1 MPAEQPLTILS
12 PLHSLEPGGVERDVL
27 RFTKAWRE
35 HGLDARIALGRW
47 EGALM
52 NEAPDVPYIIPT
64 PARLAN
70 IRTETLWMMLKL
82 PAIVREVK
90 PDVLFFASN
99 GLMAVA
105 AFLKW
110 RLGRDCPPMIL
121 RVSNSL
127 DRCSCSAPN
136 RSLQRWFMRLH
147 SRIYAAI
154 VAMAPP
160 LRDEIITELGATE
173 QQAVTIANASL
184 TAGDAQRLADARDA
198 ATRDHQGRHF
208 LAVGR
213 LAPQK
218 DFKQLLGA
226 FARIRTP
233 QDRLTIIGEGADRAA
248 LERQAQTLGIAA
260 QLDMPGHLHGVE
272 AAFAK
277 ADAFILSSDFEGVP
291 AVLVEALAAGIPIV
305 ATNCAVSIPM
315 MVEGA
320 GLLVPR
326 RDEAALASAMDQIC
340 AYKPDVAQMRTRAAQ
355 FTMEATLT
363 KWLDLFHQL
372 GRK

>member
-1 MPAEQPLTILS
+1 MPAGRPLTILS
-12 PLHSLEPGGVERDVL
+12 ALHSLEPGGVERDVL

-35 HGLDARIALGRW
+35 HGLDARIALGRR

-52 NEAPDVPYIIPT
+52 HEAPDVPYIIPS
-64 PARLAN
+64 PARLAT
-70 IRTETLWMMLKL
+70 IHTESLWMMLKL
-82 PAIVREVK
+82 PAIVRQVK
-90 PDVLFFASN
+90 PDILFFASN

-105 AFLKW
+105 GFLKL
-110 RLGRDCPPMIL
+110 RLGRDCPPMVL

-127 DRCSCSAPN
+127 VRGQSAAPR

-160 LRDEIITELGATE
+160 VRDEIITELGATP
-173 QQAVTIANASL
+173 QQAVTIPNAAL
-184 TAGDAQRLADARDA
+184 TAADAKRLADARDA
-198 ATRDHQGRHF
+198 AVRDHPGRHF
-208 LAVGR
+208 LAIGR

-218 DFKQLLGA
+218 DFRRLLAA

-233 QDRLTIIGEGADRAA
+233 HDRLTIIGEGAERAA
-248 LERQAQTLGIAA
+248 LEKQAQSLGIAD
-260 QLDMPGHLHGVE
+260 QVEMPGHLHGVE
-272 AAFAK
+272 NWFAS

-326 RDEAALASAMDQIC
+326 RDEAALARAMDQIC
-340 AYKPDVAQMRTRAAQ
+340 AQTPDVAQMRARAAQ
-355 FTMEATLT
+355 FTVEATLT
-363 KWLDLFHQL
+363 QWSDLFNGI

>member
-1 MPAEQPLTILS
+1 MQPDKPLIVLS
-12 PLHSLEPGGVERDVL
+12 PLHSLEPGGVERDLL

-35 HGLDARIALGRW
+35 HGMDARIALGRW
-47 EGALM
+47 EGALI
-52 NEAPDVPYIIPT
+52 NEAPDVPYIIPK

-70 IRTETLWMMLKL
+70 IRTETLWMMIKL
-82 PAIVREVK
+82 PGIVREVK
-90 PDVLFFASN
+90 PDILFFASN

-105 AFLKW
+105 GFLKW

-127 DRCSCSAPN
+127 DRCACSAPN
-136 RSLQRWFMRLH
+136 RWLQRWFMGLH

-160 LRDEIITELGATE
+160 LRDEIITELGATQ
-173 QQAVTIANASL
+173 QQAVTIPNASV
-184 TAGDAQRLADARDA
+184 TADCAKLLAE
-198 ATRDHQGRHF
+198 TRDGTERTHHGRRF
-208 LAVGR
+208 LAIGR

-218 DFKQLLGA
+218 DFKRLLGA

-248 LERQAQTLGIAA
+248 LEKQAQTLGIAG
-260 QLDMPGHLHGVE
+260 QLHMPGHLHHVE
-272 AAFAK
+272 EWFAK

-326 RDEAALASAMDQIC
+326 RDEVALAQAMDQIC
-340 AYKPDVAQMRTRAAQ
+340 ADMTDVALMRARAAQ
-355 FTMEATLT
+355 FTMEATLM
-363 KWLDLFHQL
+363 KWSELFHQI

>member
-1 MPAEQPLTILS
+1 MPDETPLIVLS
-12 PLHSLEPGGVERDVL
+12 PLHSLEPGGVERDLL
-27 RFTKAWRE
+27 RFTKSWRE

-52 NEAPDVPYIIPT
+52 NEAPDVPYIIP
-64 PARLAN
+64 PPGRFAN

-82 PAIVREVK
+82 PAIVRQVK

-105 AFLKW
+105 GYLKF

-127 DRCSCSAPN
+127 DRSQSPALG
-136 RSLQRWFMRLH
+136 RLLERWFMRLH

-160 LRDEIITELGATE
+160 LRDEIITELSATPE
-173 QQAVTIANASL
+173 QAITIANASL
-184 TAGDAQRLADARDA
+184 TAADAKRLADARDA
-198 ATRDHQGRHF
+198 TERNHQGRRF

-218 DFKQLLGA
+218 DFKRLLGA
-226 FARIRTP
+226 FARIRQP
-233 QDRLTIIGEGADRAA
+233 YDHLTIIGEGAERAA
-248 LERQAQTLGIAA
+248 LERQAQALGIAD
-260 QLDMPGHLHGVE
+260 QLEMPGHLHGVE
-272 AAFAK
+272 DWFAK

-320 GLLVPR
+320 GLLVPK
-326 RDEAALASAMDQIC
+326 RDETALASAMDEIC
-340 AYKPDVAQMRTRAAQ
+340 THAPDVAQMRARAAQ
-355 FTMEATLT
+355 FTMEATLAQ
-363 KWLDLFHQL
+363 WLALFHQI